1 MTWPD
6 GAVDKGGLEGFGS
19 MLTICREP
27 RSSVPQ
33 AGVPNSTYYGQPQTG
48 TIGRDLPK
56 EIVRIDRDWSL
67 GDVCQYV
74 QL

>member
-1 MTWPD
+1 MD
-6 GAVDKGGLEGFGS
+6 RGELGVS
-19 MLTICREP
+19 VIQLTTSEP

-56 EIVRIDRDWSL
+56 EIVRIERDWHL
-67 GDVCQYV
+67 GDICQCV
-74 QL
+74 QLAY